1 AFLKQ
6 RVIGYA
12 AAATILARII
22 SATCNYLMNYRFVF
36 QSDAGV
42 ISSGKYALLAVVQ
55 MSLSALLV
63 TAGISVFSSSPE
75 VVIKI
80 IVDTLLFFLSYFI
93 QRKFVF

>member
-1 AFLKQ
+1 
-6 RVIGYA
+6 
-12 AAATILARII
+12 
-22 SATCNYLMNYRFVF
+22 MNYRFVF
-36 QSDAGV
+36 QSHAGV
-42 ISSGKYALLAVVQ
+42 ISSGKYALLAVIQ

-63 TAGISVFSSSPE
+63 TAGISIFPAFPE